1 MHNIDQTVKDF
12 ILAEFLPGED
22 PSQLTD
28 ATPLVTSGILDS
40 IATMKLATFLE
51 VTSRSSWRP
60 TSCRISLGRRFGTVC
75 GRWPSYLP
83 VCYTW

>member
-1 MHNIDQTVKDF
+1 MTNIDQTVKDF

-22 PSQLTD
+22 PLQLTD

-51 VTSRSSWRP
+51 DHFKIELAAHDLSVDHLNTVADIVKLVESKR
-60 TSCRISLGRRFGTVC
+60 LGA
-75 GRWPSYLP
+75 
-83 VCYTW
+83 

>member
-1 MHNIDQTVKDF
+1 MTNIEQTVKEF

-22 PSQLTD
+22 PSQLTA

-51 VTSRSSWRP
+51 DHFKIELAAHDLSVDYLNTLADIAKLVESRRV
-60 TSCRISLGRRFGTVC
+60 GA
-75 GRWPSYLP
+75 
-83 VCYTW
+83 